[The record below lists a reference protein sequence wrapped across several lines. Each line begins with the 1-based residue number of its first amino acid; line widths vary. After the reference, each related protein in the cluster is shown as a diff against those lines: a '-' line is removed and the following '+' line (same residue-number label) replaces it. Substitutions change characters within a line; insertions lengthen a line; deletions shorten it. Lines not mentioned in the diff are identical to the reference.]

1 MNVFNFTSRN
11 KIIPQVIS
19 CEPVVSNV
27 IKEPTVINFVIKE
40 SPVINFV
47 KKSKIVCEKYS
58 NINLKI
64 RNMMVL
70 SESELSFI
78 ETLSHE
84 ELTELINIYN
94 NIVNTINSLYL
105 DNTVK
110 MDDTL

>member
-11 KIIPQVIS
+11 KIIPHVIS
-19 CEPVVSNV
+19 CEPVVSN
-27 IKEPTVINFVIKE
+27 VIKE